1 MDHVTLKSGVMM
13 LKIQLCIRGI
23 NDIIK
28 YIKIENRYFKC
39 CKNITV
45 YYIFDQINAALVS
58 ILDPA
63 LKTKQNSAVIPNFWP
78 VG

>member
-1 MDHVTLKSGVMM
+1 M
-13 LKIQLCIRGI
+13 LQ
-23 NDIIK
+23 
-28 YIKIENRYFKC
+28 
-39 CKNITV
+39 NITV